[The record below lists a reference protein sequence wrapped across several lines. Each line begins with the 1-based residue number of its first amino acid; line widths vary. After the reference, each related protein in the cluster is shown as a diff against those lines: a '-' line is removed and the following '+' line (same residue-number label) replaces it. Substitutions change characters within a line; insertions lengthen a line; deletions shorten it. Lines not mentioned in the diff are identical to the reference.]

1 MKKLLTTA
9 MVMVLGGL
17 SAGYAAPTPGGNV
30 DLSITTLNQCQ
41 VTPLAVAATLT
52 ELNYNWTNVA
62 DVVLSDSY
70 PDMVECNQGAP
81 APTGTAT
88 SMSVGNAGFHA
99 ASGGGHFLD
108 YKITKGEIGPV
119 SGTGGS
125 GEGTAA
131 TGDKYPFDLE
141 VTIDAGQ
148 RVVAGTYTDTINIE
162 ITP

>member
-17 SAGYAAPTPGGNV
+17 SAGYAAPVASGNV
-30 DLSITTLNQCQ
+30 DLSITVADHC
-41 VTPLAVAATLT
+41 VITPVIGATLT
-52 ELNYNWTNVA
+52 EPSYNWTNVA

-88 SMSVGNAGFHA
+88 SASVGNPGFHA
-99 ASGGGHFLD
+99 AMNGLHFLD
-108 YKITKGEIGPV
+108 YTITQDQIGAV
-119 SGTGGS
+119 SAGS
-125 GEGTAA
+125 GEGTLA

-141 VTIDAGQ
+141 VTIPAGQ
-148 RVVAGTYTDTINIE
+148 KVVAGNYTDTITINIDAL
-162 ITP
+162 P